1 VKQSLAAE
9 FGIGERE
16 LVAFVG
22 AGGKST
28 LLFRLGDELA
38 ERGATVMLTTTT
50 KMGTDQARQVRCVAP
65 GAVTAAFDAAGPV
78 MVVATDDGHKI
89 TGPPPDEITAL
100 FATPGLDHV
109 LVEADG
115 ARGQS
120 FKTPADH
127 EPVIPSA
134 TTLVVIVVGCDAI
147 GRPIAEKC
155 HRPEL
160 VAALAGKEAN
170 ESLDIE
176 TMLCV
181 MTHPAGVLRA
191 VPDAARVMV
200 ALTKAHEARAG
211 EVAELKG
218 RIDGSGRFE
227 RCVVVRTA

>member
-1 VKQSLAAE
+1 MKQSLAAE

-109 LVEADG
+109 RDPVGHDAGGD
-115 ARGQS
+115 RGR
-120 FKTPADH
+120 
-127 EPVIPSA
+127 
-134 TTLVVIVVGCDAI
+134 L
-147 GRPIAEKC
+147 RR
-155 HRPEL
+155 HRPP
-160 VAALAGKEAN
+160 
-170 ESLDIE
+170 
-176 TMLCV
+176 
-181 MTHPAGVLRA
+181 HR
-191 VPDAARVMV
+191 
-200 ALTKAHEARAG
+200 G
-211 EVAELKG
+211 EM
-218 RIDGSGRFE
+218 SPS
-227 RCVVVRTA
+227 